1 MSSFA
6 SDFKSGIENLA
17 GKWTSYTAF
26 GTFILYLMGYLTLRF
41 QLSEYGLVTNLDVFD
56 EKYLFAG
63 CRFLFYVIA
72 QLPSVLLV
80 IFVLGSILFL
90 PYRLLLGTK
99 TRAKEWIAKW
109 AAPAH
114 RIPLVGVLFALGL
127 VQFVMKN
134 CLIYGSLLLKDKLPA
149 NEWINNVL
157 LTSAGN
163 RSLFFV
169 GLLAGTLLTGMVLI
183 FSAPSWRSGTLFPR
197 TLVSVLAVLLAIEI
211 GLLPV
216 NYGTLIASQSLPRI
230 SELAD
235 EKLGEGSQAWLVWEN
250 KNVLTY
256 FVLQSGNKRALLT
269 VPRKDTKVRIVAEDK
284 IFCVL
289 FGATETGAETCAHQ

>member
-6 SDFKSGIENLA
+6 SDLKSAIENLA

-41 QLSEYGLVTNLDVFD
+41 QLSEYGLATNLDVFD

-72 QLPSVLLV
+72 QLPSVLLI
-80 IFVLGSILFL
+80 IFVLGLIFFL
-90 PYRLLLGTK
+90 PYRLLPDGTK
-99 TRAKEWIAKW
+99 TRAKERTAKW

-114 RIPLVGVLFALGL
+114 RVPLVGVLFAMAL

-134 CLIYGSLLLKDKLPA
+134 CLVYGSLLLKDKLPA

-157 LTSAGN
+157 LSSSGN

-169 GLLAGTLLTGMVLI
+169 GLLAGTLLTGVILT
-183 FSAPSWRSGTLFPR
+183 FSLPSWKSGTLYSK
-197 TLVSVLAVLLAIEI
+197 TLVSVLTVLLAIEI

-216 NYGTLIASQSLPRI
+216 NYGTLIGSQSLPRV
-230 SELAD
+230 SELGD
-235 EKLGEGSQAWLVWEN
+235 EKLGEGARGWLVWEN
-250 KNVLTY
+250 KDVLTF
-256 FVLQSGNKRALLT
+256 FVLQSGNTRALLT
-269 VPRKDTKVRIVAEDK
+269 VPRKDAKVRIVGEDR

-289 FGATETGAETCAHQ
+289 FGCD